1 MSLKA
6 RVLFLGPPESPTL
19 ALLRSAGEDVVATED
34 PIAADVADSREFIVS
49 HGYRHIL
56 GADVLERFPGRA
68 INLHISYLPWNRGAH
83 PNVWSV
89 VEGTPSGVT
98 VHHMDPGVDTG
109 DIIGQRLIDLAP
121 DDTLATSYDRLQS
134 AVTELFGELWPA
146 IKDGTAPREPQR
158 EGGSEHRVAD
168 FEMVEPL
175 LDNGWD
181 TPVASLRAR
190 ARERGLSRD

>member
-1 MSLKA
+1 MSPKA

-19 ALLRSAGEDVVATED
+19 ALLRGLGEDVVDTEER
-34 PIAADVADSREFIVS
+34 IAADVADSAEFIVS

-56 GADVLERFPGRA
+56 GADVLGRFPGRA

-89 VEGTPSGVT
+89 IEGTPSGVT

-109 DIIGQRLIDLAP
+109 DIIGQRLVELAP
-121 DDTLATSYDRLQS
+121 DDTLATSYERLQS
-134 AVTELFGELWPA
+134 AVTELFGDLWPA
-146 IKDGTAPREPQR
+146 IKDGTAPRELQQAD
-158 EGGSEHRVAD
+158 GTVHRVAD
-168 FEMVEPL
+168 FEVVEPL

-181 TPVASLRAR
+181 TSVGSLRAR